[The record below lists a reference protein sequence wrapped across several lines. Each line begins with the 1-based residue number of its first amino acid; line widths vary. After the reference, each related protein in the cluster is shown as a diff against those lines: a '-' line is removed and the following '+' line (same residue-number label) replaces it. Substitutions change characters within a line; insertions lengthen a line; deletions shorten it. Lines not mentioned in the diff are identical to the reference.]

1 VLLETDNVAINETE
15 DSLERWLDD
24 RFVWAPPTTLEEIE
38 ELVTDLGRAPWLW
51 SDQVRFDRGRKT
63 HVQLAE
69 TPDLRIGLF
78 GWAAGQDTVFH
89 DHGGAIGAAYVCSGL
104 LTEDIVDAVDGNVV
118 RERTFSR
125 AADTSFSFGP
135 DYIHRVRQDPAY
147 GVCISIHAYTPAAE
161 ESTDYAVL
169 GDGALRVIA
178 ATA

>member
-1 VLLETDNVAINETE
+1 MLLETETAIKEAE

-24 RFVWAPPTTLEEIE
+24 RFVWAPPTTQEEIE

-51 SDQVRFDRGRKT
+51 GGQVHFRQGRKSY
-63 HVQLAE
+63 VQLAE

-118 RERTFSR
+118 RERTYTR
-125 AADTSFSFGP
+125 AADSSFSFGP
-135 DYIHRVRQDPAY
+135 DYIHRVRHDPGY
-147 GVCISIHAYTPAAE
+147 GVCLSIHAYTPSVE
-161 ESTDYAVL
+161 ESTDYEVA
-169 GDGALRVIA
+169 GGRLRVIGG
-178 ATA
+178 